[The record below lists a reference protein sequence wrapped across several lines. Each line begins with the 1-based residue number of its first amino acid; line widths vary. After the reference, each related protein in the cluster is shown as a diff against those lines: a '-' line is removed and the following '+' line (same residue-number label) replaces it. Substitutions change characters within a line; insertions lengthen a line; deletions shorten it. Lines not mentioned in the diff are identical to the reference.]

1 MDVDVDHIMAN
12 QVLLDNILAPHSP
25 APPPVSSSG
34 PSGSP
39 QTDLI
44 LCAGD
49 EDQFAGDPV
58 FEACTSGSPPEE
70 SPPKSASRPNVKM
83 SCNDIRDLTPEQKLA
98 SEQASADKA
107 KQQQEQRAKQIARA
121 REEMQFIA
129 TQEA

>member
-1 MDVDVDHIMAN
+1 MDVDHIMAN
-12 QVLLDNILAPHSP
+12 QAFLDNILAPDSP
-25 APPPVSSSG
+25 APPPVSTSV
-34 PSGSP
+34 PPGSP

-44 LCAGD
+44 ICAGD

-70 SPPKSASRPNVKM
+70 APPTSAPRPNVKM

-107 KQQQEQRAKQIARA
+107 KQQQEQRTKQIARA
-121 REEMQFIA
+121 R
-129 TQEA
+129 